1 MLNLFTVKEN
11 CAENYDVPLN
21 NVQIVGVR
29 QVVPFDLQRWSG
41 YELPLDKLNT
51 HMVVKVFIKDG
62 ESGEILVSLIDNNG
76 DYSVR

>member
-21 NVQIVGVR
+21 NVKVVGVR
-29 QVVPFDLQRWSG
+29 QVVPHDLTRWSG
-41 YELPLDKLNT
+41 YELPLDKLHT
-51 HMVVKVFIKDG
+51 HMVVKVIIEGG
-62 ESGEILVSLIDNNG
+62 ESGEILVDLSDSMG